1 MNYLLF
7 LIFGLLP
14 SIIWLL
20 YFLRKDV
27 HPEPKRQVIKIFLLG
42 MLITLPAIFI
52 ERGVFSVFKEL
63 NLPYFFYIFFGIAG
77 VEEILKYLVIRDKV
91 LNDPEFDEPL
101 DAMLYMVI
109 AALGFAG
116 LENILILFS
125 SPFNFFEMFFISVL
139 RFIGAVFLHT
149 LCSGSFG
156 YFLSLSFFEAKN
168 RTKLFIAGILTAILA
183 HGFFNFSITKI
194 EESLIIEDS
203 LIKIG
208 NQVNLIFFT
217 ILLITILIGL
227 AIFVFFGF
235 NKLKKMKSVCLI
247 EKKKEVKI

>member
-1 MNYLLF
+1 VSYLLF
-7 LIFGLLP
+7 FIFGLAP
-14 SIIWLL
+14 SVIWLL

-27 HPEPKRQVIKIFLLG
+27 HPEPKRMVLRIFLWG

-52 ERGVFSVFKEL
+52 EKGVFEVIKTL
-63 NLPYFFYIFFGIAG
+63 NLPYFFYIFLGIAG
-77 VEEILKYLVIRDKV
+77 TEELLKYLVVKEKV
-91 LNDPEFDEPL
+91 LNNPEFDEPL

-109 AALGFAG
+109 SALGFAG

-125 SPFNFFEMFFISVL
+125 SPFNFFEMFFISIL

-168 RTKLFIAGILTAILA
+168 RTKLFLAGILIAILA
-183 HGFFNFSITKI
+183 HGFFNLSITKI
-194 EESLIIEDS
+194 EESLKIEE
-203 LIKIG
+203 
-208 NQVNLIFFT
+208 NQIMIVDQKTFAFFT
-217 ILLITILIGL
+217 FFLIIILIGL
-227 AIFVFFGF
+227 AIFVSFGF

-247 EKKKEVKI
+247 KNREVNK

>member
-1 MNYLLF
+1 MSFLF
-7 LIFGLLP
+7 FIIFGLLP

-27 HPEPKRQVIKIFLLG
+27 HPEPKRQVMRIFLWG

-52 ERGVFSVFKEL
+52 EKGVFEVIKTL
-63 NLPYFFYIFFGIAG
+63 NLPYFFYIFLGIAG
-77 VEEILKYLVIRDKV
+77 TEELLKYLVVKEKV
-91 LNDPEFDEPL
+91 LNNPEFDEPL

-149 LCSGSFG
+149 LCSGSLG
-156 YFLSLSFFEAKN
+156 YFLSLSFFEPKN
-168 RTKLFIAGILTAILA
+168 RTKLFIAGILIAILA

-194 EESLIIEDS
+194 EGSLKIEDD
-203 LIKIG
+203 LVRIAD
-208 NQVNLIFFT
+208 QRTFFFFT
-217 ILLITILIGL
+217 IFLGAILIGL
-227 AIFVFFGF
+227 AIFVSFGF

-247 EKKKEVKI
+247 EKRS

>member
-1 MNYLLF
+1 MV
-7 LIFGLLP
+7 
-14 SIIWLL
+14 
-20 YFLRKDV
+20 LR
-27 HPEPKRQVIKIFLLG
+27 IFLWG

-63 NLPYFFYIFFGIAG
+63 NLPYFFYIFLGIAG
-77 VEEILKYLVIRDKV
+77 TEEILKYLVVKERV
-91 LNDPEFDEPL
+91 LNNPEFDEPL

-139 RFIGAVFLHT
+139 RFVGAVFLHT

-168 RTKLFIAGILTAILA
+168 RTKLFIAGILIAILS
-183 HGFFNFSITKI
+183 HGFFNLSITKI
-194 EESLIIEDS
+194 EESLKIED
-203 LIKIG
+203 
-208 NQVNLIFFT
+208 NLIRIADQKTFVFFSVF
-217 ILLITILIGL
+217 LAVILIGL
-227 AIFVFFGF
+227 AIFVSFGF
-235 NKLKKMKSVCLI
+235 NKLKKMKSICLI
-247 EKKKEVKI
+247 KNREVNK